1 MWDVIWTDPDKELV
15 GEHRARKERKETL
28 QKEPKS
34 QPRRR
39 SASTAS
45 SRWSTDSPFA
55 IFRNRGAKK
64 ANTSSSNAQTMSPAS
79 SGLESP
85 ALLSPERSPIARMFD
100 QGSRRSSSRIS
111 TSFLD
116 RLASIDSPLN
126 TSPLIPERS
135 HDGRATLP
143 LHLASD
149 DSLVPVDRVS
159 NAGSACDDLTESEKM
174 KSLMQIFGQ
183 SPQTA
188 KPAADACQIPSNKA
202 AVAPDT
208 SANRPLTPPLPADK
222 APDADSRR
230 SSPSHSS
237 TSRSSPTAR
246 PPASS
251 PAIPIPSTNSL
262 QMAGLSTETPITP
275 NNPEAWKPLDDWEP
289 RPLLEESPEPTFEPS
304 DPNQLPKDGVGI
316 NQNFCWLRA
325 AVVEMAETNVP
336 DILSRLETIWKGV
349 AKKDVPF
356 LLGDSP
362 EVEELRRW
370 MLSTMIH
377 MDKVPT
383 RDGQWLPRRVSPL
396 TARMTISLYD
406 SAATVAYLAALE
418 PTKQIY
424 HVSQLS
430 LPRDEH
436 FANVR
441 VISVSQVSPTDF
453 PVAPRI
459 YESVHSLA
467 LPSLCPSTQLPGIL
481 SNVYKCLKKNG
492 FLRLVIID
500 PLPRA
505 GTMGRNMKAWIE
517 EHLLRNLAKQG
528 KCLSPSTAFPP
539 LLTEA
544 RLRGEGSTL
553 TTTKFYAVP
562 ESATEYLD
570 KVKDAIQAENEEK
583 AQVRSLIGRML
594 WVEAW
599 GPHVTGNKWWWDDR
613 ACVAECLEMGTFWE
627 YHTVKGVKE
636 VDEAGKVA

>member
-1 MWDVIWTDPDKELV
+1 
-15 GEHRARKERKETL
+15 
-28 QKEPKS
+28 
-34 QPRRR
+34 
-39 SASTAS
+39 
-45 SRWSTDSPFA
+45 
-55 IFRNRGAKK
+55 
-64 ANTSSSNAQTMSPAS
+64 MSPTS

-85 ALLSPERSPIARMFD
+85 ALLSPDRSPIAKMFD

-126 TSPLIPERS
+126 TSPLIPEKS
-135 HDGRATLP
+135 LDGRARVP

-149 DSLVPVDRVS
+149 DSLVPVARVS

-188 KPAADACQIPSNKA
+188 KPAAGDCQIPSSKA
-202 AVAPDT
+202 AVAPDASVDT
-208 SANRPLTPPLPADK
+208 PLTPPLPADK
-222 APDADSRR
+222 P
-230 SSPSHSS
+230 SSSHSS
-237 TSRSSPTAR
+237 TSRSSPTAK
-246 PPASS
+246 PPSSS
-251 PAIPIPSTNSL
+251 PAAPILSTNSL
-262 QMAGLSTETPITP
+262 QMAQANTEVPITP

-289 RPLLEESPEPTFEPS
+289 RPLLEESPEPTFEPG
-304 DPNQLPKDGVGI
+304 DPNQLPRDGIGI
-316 NQNFCWLRA
+316 NKNFCWLRA
-325 AVVEMAETNVP
+325 TVVEMAETSVP
-336 DILSRLETIWKGV
+336 EILSRLETVWKGV

-383 RDGQWLPRRVSPL
+383 RDAQWLPRRISPL

-424 HVSQLS
+424 HVSHLS
-430 LPRDEH
+430 IPRDEL

-459 YESVHSLA
+459 YESVHSLT
-467 LPSLCPSTQLPGIL
+467 LPSLCPSAQLPGIL
-481 SNVYKCLKKNG
+481 GNVYKCLKKKG

-500 PLPRA
+500 PLPRTS
-505 GTMGRNMKAWIE
+505 TMGRNMKGWIE

-539 LLTEA
+539 LLAEA
-544 RLRGEGSTL
+544 RLRGDGSTL

-599 GPHVTGNKWWWDDR
+599 GPHVTGNRWWWDDP

-636 VDEAGKVA
+636 VDETTKAA

>member
-1 MWDVIWTDPDKELV
+1 MWDVIWTDPEKELV
-15 GEHRARKERKETL
+15 GEHRARKEKKERP

-55 IFRNRGAKK
+55 IFRNRGARK
-64 ANTSSSNAQTMSPAS
+64 ANTPSSNAQMMSPAS
-79 SGLESP
+79 SGVDSP
-85 ALLSPERSPIARMFD
+85 ALLSPDRSPIAKMFD
-100 QGSRRSSSRIS
+100 PGSRRSSSRIS

-126 TSPLIPERS
+126 TSPLIPETAV
-135 HDGRATLP
+135 DVGGRLP

-149 DSLVPVDRVS
+149 DSLAPVARVS
-159 NAGSACDDLTESEKM
+159 IAGSESDDLTESERM

-183 SPQTA
+183 
-188 KPAADACQIPSNKA
+188 KPAADSCRFPSKKA

-208 SANRPLTPPLPADK
+208 SVNRPLTPPLTADK
-222 APDADSRR
+222 RYRTDIYQ
-230 SSPSHSS
+230 SSPSYSS
-237 TSRSSPTAR
+237 TSSPTAK
-246 PPASS
+246 PPSSS
-251 PAIPIPSTNSL
+251 PAIPIPLTNSL
-262 QMAGLSTETPITP
+262 RMAELSAEMPITP
-275 NNPEAWKPLDDWEP
+275 NNPEAWRTLDDWEP
-289 RPLLEESPEPTFEPS
+289 RPLLQESPEPTFEPG
-304 DPNQLPKDGVGI
+304 DPDQLPKDGVGI
-316 NQNFCWLRA
+316 NKNFRWLRA
-325 AVVEMAETNVP
+325 AVVEMADANVP
-336 DILSRLETIWKGV
+336 EILSRLETVWKGV

-377 MDKVPT
+377 MDQVPT
-383 RDGQWLPRRVSPL
+383 IDGQWLPRRVSPL
-396 TARMTISLYD
+396 TARMIISLYD

-430 LPRDEH
+430 IAREEL

-441 VISVSQVSPTDF
+441 VISVSRVSPTDF

-459 YESVHSLA
+459 YESVHSLT
-467 LPSLCPSTQLPGIL
+467 LPSLCPSAQLPGIL
-481 SNVYKCLKKNG
+481 NNVYKCLKKQG
-492 FLRLVIID
+492 FLRLVIVD

-517 EHLLRNLAKQG
+517 KHLLRNLAKQG

-539 LLTEA
+539 MLAEA
-544 RLRGEGSTL
+544 RLRGDGSTL

-562 ESATEYLD
+562 ESATEYMD
-570 KVKDAIQAENEEK
+570 KVKDAMQAENEGK

-599 GPHVTGNKWWWDDR
+599 GSHVTGNKWWWDDP

-636 VDEAGKVA
+636 VDEANKAA

>member
-15 GEHRARKERKETL
+15 GEHRARKEKRETP

-34 QPRRR
+34 RPRRR

-64 ANTSSSNAQTMSPAS
+64 TNTSSSDAQMMSPAS

-85 ALLSPERSPIARMFD
+85 ALLSPDRSPVAKMFD

-116 RLASIDSPLN
+116 RLVSIDSPLN
-126 TSPLIPERS
+126 TSPLIPETSAR
-135 HDGRATLP
+135 LP
-143 LHLASD
+143 LHLASDD

-159 NAGSACDDLTESEKM
+159 NDDLTESEKM

-188 KPAADACQIPSNKA
+188 KPAA
-202 AVAPDT
+202 VAPDT
-208 SANRPLTPPLPADK
+208 SVNRPLTPPLTADNLK
-222 APDADSRR
+222 T
-230 SSPSHSS
+230 SPSYSS
-237 TSRSSPTAR
+237 TSSPTAK
-246 PPASS
+246 PPSGS
-251 PAIPIPSTNSL
+251 PVAPIPSTNPL
-262 QMAGLSTETPITP
+262 QMEELGTEMAITP
-275 NNPEAWKPLDDWEP
+275 NNPEAWRPLDDWEP
-289 RPLLEESPEPTFEPS
+289 RPLLEESPEPTFEPG
-304 DPNQLPKDGVGI
+304 DPNQLPKDGIGI
-316 NQNFCWLRA
+316 NKNFCWLRA
-325 AVVEMAETNVP
+325 AVVEMADTNVP
-336 DILSRLETIWKGV
+336 EILSRLETIWKGV
-349 AKKDVPF
+349 AKKDVAF

-383 RDGQWLPRRVSPL
+383 TDGQWLPRRVSPL

-430 LPRDEH
+430 IPRDEL

-459 YESVHSLA
+459 YESVHSLT
-467 LPSLCPSTQLPGIL
+467 LPSLCPAAQLPGIL
-481 SNVYKCLKKNG
+481 GNVYKCLKKKG

-505 GTMGRNMKAWIE
+505 GTMGRNMKAWLE

-539 LLTEA
+539 LLAEA

-594 WVEAW
+594 WAEAW
-599 GPHVTGNKWWWDDR
+599 GRHVTGNKWWWDDP

-636 VDEAGKVA
+636 VDEASKAA

>member
-15 GEHRARKERKETL
+15 GEHRARKEKKDTP

-64 ANTSSSNAQTMSPAS
+64 ANTASSNAHTMSPTS
-79 SGLESP
+79 SGLDSP
-85 ALLSPERSPIARMFD
+85 ALLSPERSPIAKMFD

-126 TSPLIPERS
+126 TSPLIPEKS
-135 HDGRATLP
+135 LDGRARLP

-149 DSLVPVDRVS
+149 DSLVPGERVS
-159 NAGSACDDLTESEKM
+159 NAGSAGDDLTETEKM

-188 KPAADACQIPSNKA
+188 KPAAGDCQIPSNKA
-202 AVAPDT
+202 AVAPDA
-208 SANRPLTPPLPADK
+208 SVNRTLTPPLPAVK
-222 APDADSRR
+222 A
-230 SSPSHSS
+230 SPSHSS
-237 TSRSSPTAR
+237 TSRSSPTAKR
-246 PPASS
+246 PASP
-251 PAIPIPSTNSL
+251 PAIPIPSTNAL
-262 QMAGLSTETPITP
+262 QMAQLSTDVPITP

-289 RPLLEESPEPTFEPS
+289 RPLLEESPEPTFEPG
-304 DPNQLPKDGVGI
+304 DPNQLPKDGIGI
-316 NQNFCWLRA
+316 NKNSCWLRA
-325 AVVEMAETNVP
+325 AVVEMAEANVP
-336 DILSRLETIWKGV
+336 EILSRMKTIWKGL
-349 AKKDVPF
+349 AKKDVAF

-430 LPRDEH
+430 IPRDEL

-459 YESVHSLA
+459 YESVHSLT
-467 LPSLCPSTQLPGIL
+467 LPSLCPSAQLPGIL
-481 SNVYKCLKKNG
+481 SNVYKCLKKKG

-505 GTMGRNMKAWIE
+505 GTMGRNMKTWIE

-539 LLTEA
+539 LLAEA
-544 RLRGEGSTL
+544 RLRGDGSTL

-599 GPHVTGNKWWWDDR
+599 GPYVTGTKWWWDDP

-627 YHTVKGVKE
+627 YHTVRGVKE
-636 VDEAGKVA
+636 VDEAANKAT